1 MEIWQAHSQGVL
13 SYDAWHRLG
22 ALKPDLVLVFGSA
35 DHFQRPGFA
44 PSLQDVFPGATLLGC
59 STAGEIIRE
68 GALEGQVVVT
78 AMKLRQPAFRACC
91 APLTSMEDSR
101 DSGRRLGADLGQ
113 PFQGL
118 QLRSVLLL
126 GLGVRVNGSAIL
138 RGLAEGIGKETPVC
152 GALAGD
158 GGAFQQTFTLCNGK
172 VSDQEI
178 AALGFYGEGMELRSG
193 SGGGWMPF
201 GPVRRINRA
210 KDNVLHELDGEPAL
224 EVYRRYLGTWA
235 KDLPGSGLLFPISLL
250 EDEQRETGLIRTLL
264 GIDEA
269 SGSLILAGD
278 VTEQGFARLMY
289 ADTGSLVEGAREG
302 ARTALGEG
310 EAAELALL
318 FSCVGRKLVLGGR
331 VDEEVAAVAEVL
343 EGGTL
348 LAGFYSYGEIG
359 PHPGRAACKLH
370 NQTMTVTLLRERP

>member
-1 MEIWQAHSQGVL
+1 
-13 SYDAWHRLG
+13 
-22 ALKPDLVLVFGSA
+22 
-35 DHFQRPGFA
+35 
-44 PSLQDVFPGATLLGC
+44 
-59 STAGEIIRE
+59 
-68 GALEGQVVVT
+68 
-78 AMKLRQPAFRACC
+78 
-91 APLTSMEDSR
+91 MEDSR

-118 QLRSVLLL
+118 PLRGVLLL

-138 RGLAEGIGKETPVC
+138 RGLAEIIGKETPVC

-158 GGAFQQTFTLCNGK
+158 GGAFKRTFTLCHGK

-201 GPVRRINRA
+201 GPVRRITRA
-210 KDNVLHELDGEPAL
+210 KGNVLHELDGEPAL
-224 EVYRRYLGTWA
+224 EVYRRYLGAWA

-269 SGSLILAGD
+269 SGSLVLAGD

-289 ADTGSLVEGAREG
+289 AETGSLVEGAREA
-302 ARTALGEG
+302 ARTALGDG

-343 EGGTL
+343 QGGTL

-359 PHPGRAACKLH
+359 PHPGRAGCKLH